1 MKANSKP
8 RKVRVIWRLTRNRT
22 IEKIGAGAQQIFVNL
37 SRDERQ
43 EITLNCLSVKEHP
56 IY

>member
-1 MKANSKP
+1 MNTNSKP

-22 IEKIGAGAQQIFVNL
+22 IEKIGAGAKQIFANL
-37 SRDERQ
+37 SREERQ
-43 EITLNCLSVKEHP
+43 EITLNCLGVKEYP